1 MSRILLVTARTLF
14 PLKPIARTILSCHEP
29 FPSSQRSK
37 QAAEFVSIP
46 QGVIVQ
52 GRPWKNGFKL
62 LVFVVFMALLT
73 SILTVTAP
81 EAVGGK
87 TTWDRG
93 WSAFSALLVLSGMTL
108 LAIYPLLVRLRRA
121 LVPVAVKNQVAALME
136 LSKDANW
143 DANDMGRK
151 LSKLSAWSPANG
163 EQLARGVLLAGFP
176 TKVLEEFAK
185 KQNEQD
191 LFRIVVEHRKEEH
204 DHLLNL
210 LLFAPWLALIAFF
223 GLPLFVKAF
232 FTWTLTKQAVFVGI
246 WLFIYGAIPAKTLV
260 EIVKGK

>member
-1 MSRILLVTARTLF
+1 M
-14 PLKPIARTILSCHEP
+14 
-29 FPSSQRSK
+29 
-37 QAAEFVSIP
+37 
-46 QGVIVQ
+46 Q
-52 GRPWKNGFKL
+52 GRPWVNGSKL
-62 LVFVVFMALLT
+62 LAFVALMALLT
-73 SILTVTAP
+73 SILTVAAP

-87 TTWDRG
+87 TTWDRV
-93 WSAFSALLVLSGMTL
+93 WSAFSALLGLSGMTL
-108 LAIYPLLVRLRRA
+108 LVIYPLVVRFRRA
-121 LVPVAVKNQVAALME
+121 LVPVTVKNQVAALLE

-143 DANDMGRK
+143 DANDMGRR

-163 EQLARGVLLAGFP
+163 GQLARGVLLAGFP

-185 KQNEQD
+185 KQNEKG
-191 LFRIVVEHRKEEH
+191 LLRIVVEHRREEH

-210 LLFAPWLALIAFF
+210 LLFAPCLALIAFF

-232 FTWTLTKQAVFVGI
+232 FAWSIMKQTVFAGI